1 MAAGVS
7 VHAHSGTPT
16 LAVSD
21 ARGLSVR
28 AVGYHR
34 REANDPID
42 SRVTQQRY
50 DALGRLVA
58 GRDPYL
64 FDLARTDESTPF
76 NTQQTLSLSGIPL
89 LTDSVDAG
97 WRVALQGE
105 AGQSVETWDG
115 RGSHT
120 QYEHD
125 ELLRLIALREQ
136 GIDVPLHTLERF
148 TYADAGADSAAHNL
162 CGQLCRHDDPAGSVH
177 VHDMSLH
184 GTPLKHTRRF
194 LRDTNAPDWPLE
206 MAQRDA
212 LLEPGNGATTHC
224 DFAASAESLSQTD
237 AMDNRQA
244 FAYTVDGQLKN
255 LRLTLAGPGQ
265 SEKLLVSD
273 LHYNAIGQVQAETA
287 GNGVITR
294 HRYDEANGRLT
305 ELSAHKAD
313 GTALQ
318 LLKYHYD
325 AMGNVLSIEDAEQP
339 IRYFR
344 NQRIEPRKT
353 YRYDTLYQVIEAT
366 GYEAGTGSAGPA
378 LPDLQPLPPD
388 PGQIA
393 NYRQTYHYDAG
404 GNLLD
409 LTHVGAQAH
418 SRTMARARYSNRCL
432 LDTAVNRQDEGFD
445 ANGNLNELQKG
456 QRLTWDLRNQL
467 HEVRPV
473 VREQAPDDGE
483 HYLYDGDGQRVRKV
497 HSSLTNARAVIREVR
512 YLDGLEIRSHSG
524 TGEILH
530 VISVNA
536 GSNNVQVLHWAEK
549 RPDEIAQDQM
559 RYSVGDHLQSSSLE
573 LDQNAG
579 LISKEWFY
587 PFGGTALWAGRN
599 ATEAK
604 YKTLRYS
611 NTPRDA
617 TGLYYYGWRYYA
629 PWLQRWINPDP
640 SGYRDG
646 MNLYS
651 MVSNNPIVYFD
662 NQGSHGEHFNSEQY
676 LQDFKAMLKQHL
688 PLNTYYLRD
697 VARTKH
703 YIRKLRKIE
712 SIEGK
717 KNSHYFQR
725 QVKKL
730 FDTVKSV
737 EEIRRTGLAGLLAD
751 LDDHQLF
758 LNHLREANRFQPF
771 SAPGEPGYTRSS
783 HRPFYTPGEFDSWG
797 DFSEPPPASHSS
809 RAGPSSFNPPPPRPP
824 EPPPRPQ
831 QPPPRPP
838 RPDSPPPGA
847 RSERSRPGP
856 SHAGA
861 SSRQDPAPRPVN
873 MSTPAPAP
881 SVRSLPAGTDARII
895 EGLALANRIIANAGN
910 ERAIFPEGFNLRE
923 FRRISLLIHPDK
935 LNVAGS
941 GYEYVGTTANR
952 AFQILGNW
960 KSRGSR

>member
-1 MAAGVS
+1 MSTAILADT
-7 VHAHSGTPT
+7 HTGTPT
-16 LAVSD
+16 LQVSD
-21 ARGLSVR
+21 ARGLMVR
-28 AVGYHR
+28 TVRYHR
-34 REANDPID
+34 READAPID
-42 SRVTQQRY
+42 PRVTQQQY
-50 DALGRLVA
+50 DALGRLMA

-97 WRVALQGE
+97 WRVALRGE
-105 AGQSVETWDG
+105 AGQGVKTWDG

-177 VHDMSLH
+177 IHDMSLH

-194 LRDTNAPDWPLE
+194 LRDTDAPDWPLE

-273 LHYNAIGQVQAETA
+273 LHYNAIGQVEAETA

-318 LLKYHYD
+318 HLKYHYD

-353 YRYDTLYQVIEAT
+353 YRYDTLDQVIEAT

-393 NYRQTYHYDAG
+393 NYSQTYHYDAG

-409 LTHVGAQAH
+409 LNHVGAQAH
-418 SRTMARARYSNRCL
+418 SRTLTRARYSNRCL

-483 HYLYDGDGQRVRKV
+483 HYFYDGDGQRVRKV

-536 GSNNVQVLHWAEK
+536 GSNSVQVLHWAEK

-579 LISKEWFY
+579 LISQEWFY

-629 PWLQRWINPDP
+629 PWLQRWISPDP
-640 SGYRDG
+640 MGYVDG
-646 MNLYS
+646 VNLFS
-651 MVSNNPIVYFD
+651 MVGNNPVKNFD
-662 NQGSHGEHFNSEQY
+662 KKGSIRENFN
-676 LQDFKAMLKQHL
+676 
-688 PLNTYYLRD
+688 LNEYLRSFQT
-697 VARTKH
+697 AFEH
-703 YIRKLRKIE
+703 YTAI
-712 SIEGK
+712 
-717 KNSHYFQR
+717 
-725 QVKKL
+725 
-730 FDTVKSV
+730 
-737 EEIRRTGLAGLLAD
+737 EIRFFYDARAEERAREHIAILLT
-751 LDDHQLF
+751 LDSLDTEAAQRIFQDRIRALLRQMPDPQVYPPNPATTQLNDENQRLYELLTTASTF
-758 LNHLREANRFQPF
+758 APIPRLIASSYGPIEAPP
-771 SAPGEPGYTRSS
+771 SYW
-783 HRPFYTPGEFDSWG
+783 DSIG
-797 DFSEPPPASHSS
+797 
-809 RAGPSSFNPPPPRPP
+809 
-824 EPPPRPQ
+824 Q
-831 QPPPRPP
+831 QPPPLYS
-838 RPDSPPPGA
+838 DSASTG
-847 RSERSRPGP
+847 SRPIADTLLDP
-856 SHAGA
+856 PITADPLA
-861 SSRQDPAPRPVN
+861 DNVEVDPNDLQPLSRSAIANEYIPHPTYEETTQEDAVVGRGRF
-873 MSTPAPAP
+873 SRR
-881 SVRSLPAGTDARII
+881 RSL
-895 EGLALANRIIANAGN
+895 NRLHDRNPVI
-910 ERAIFPEGFNLRE
+910 RLRTP
-923 FRRISLLIHPDK
+923 SPD
-935 LNVAGS
+935 
-941 GYEYVGTTANR
+941 Y
-952 AFQILGNW
+952 
-960 KSRGSR
+960 